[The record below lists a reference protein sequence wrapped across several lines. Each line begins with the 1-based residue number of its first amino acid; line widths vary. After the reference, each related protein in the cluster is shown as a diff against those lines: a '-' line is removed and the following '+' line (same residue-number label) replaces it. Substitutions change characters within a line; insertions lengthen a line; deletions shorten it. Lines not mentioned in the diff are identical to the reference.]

1 MVQFTATVK
10 SVELGKVLLE
20 VEGCGEI
27 LVPTKFLPRGVAVGD
42 KVYIENMTQ
51 GQFEARKKD
60 IAKAL
65 LAEILGENEAQSS
78 RKGIEQK

>member
-10 SVELGKVLLE
+10 SVEQGKVLLE

-27 LVPTKFLPRGVAVGD
+27 LVPVKFLPRGMAVGE

-51 GQFEARKKD
+51 KQFEARKKD

-65 LAEILGENEAQSS
+65 LAEILGENETQS
-78 RKGIEQK
+78 RQKGTE